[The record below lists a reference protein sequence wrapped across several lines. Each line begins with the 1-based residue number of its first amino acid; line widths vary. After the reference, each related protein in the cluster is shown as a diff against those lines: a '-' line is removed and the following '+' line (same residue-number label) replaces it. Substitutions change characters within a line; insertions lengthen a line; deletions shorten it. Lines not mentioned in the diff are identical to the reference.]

1 MTQLAKT
8 STPKPAARD
17 LRALLEPLAA
27 LGELGPWVQSSFAGA
42 FDFEDAPYSI
52 PRIVF
57 TGPPASH
64 DPIRLAIFGGLHG
77 DEPAS
82 VLAPIAVLERL
93 AAEPARATGY
103 ELAVYPLLNPVGYE
117 RDTRANGAGLDLN
130 RQFWR
135 GSTQPEV
142 KAVERELTR
151 TRFDG
156 IITLH
161 ADDTAE
167 GIDGYTRGHVLNE
180 ALLEPALR
188 SASYV
193 IPRDRRSTIDGFLAR
208 DGKIEACFDGV
219 LSAPAAQR
227 PRPFDLIFETPA
239 LAPVDKQIEAMVSAL
254 DTILDEY
261 RVFLAYAQNL

>member
-1 MTQLAKT
+1 MTHLANSPT
-8 STPKPAARD
+8 RSGPVRD
-17 LRALLEPLAA
+17 LRVLLEPLVA
-27 LGELGPWVQSSFAGA
+27 LGELGASLQTSSAAA
-42 FDFEDAPYSI
+42 FDFEDAPYFI
-52 PRIVF
+52 PRVVF

-82 VLAPIAVLERL
+82 VLAPIAFLERL

-103 ELAVYPLLNPVGYE
+103 ELAVYPLLNPVGYS

-135 GSTQPEV
+135 GSAQPEV
-142 KAVERELTR
+142 RAVERELTR

-167 GIDGYTRGHVLNE
+167 GVYGYTRGHVLNE

-188 SASYV
+188 SASYI
-193 IPRDRRSTIDGFLAR
+193 IPRDHRSKIDGFLAR

-219 LSAPAAQR
+219 LSAPAGQR

-239 LAPVDKQIEAMVSAL
+239 LSPIDKQIDAMVTAL
-254 DTILDEY
+254 ETILDEY

>member
-1 MTQLAKT
+1 MTQLAQAPT
-8 STPKPAARD
+8 RRQSVRD
-17 LRALLEPLAA
+17 LRALLEPLVA
-27 LGELGPWVQSSFAGA
+27 LGELGSWVETSFAGV

-57 TGPPASH
+57 SGPPAAH

-82 VLAPIAVLERL
+82 VLGPIAFLERL
-93 AAEPARATGY
+93 VAEPERATGY
-103 ELAVYPLLNPVGYE
+103 ELAIYPLLNPVGYE
-117 RDTRANGAGLDLN
+117 RDTRFNGKGLDLN

-135 GSTQPEV
+135 GSKLPEIR
-142 KAVERELTR
+142 AVERELTR

-167 GIDGYTRGHVLNE
+167 GIYGYTRGHVLNE

-188 SASYV
+188 SASYI
-193 IPRDRRSTIDGFLAR
+193 IPRDLRSKIDGFLAR
-208 DGKIEACFDGV
+208 DGKIEACFEGV
-219 LSAPAAQR
+219 LSAPAGQR

-239 LAPVDKQIEAMVSAL
+239 LSPLDRQVDAMVTAL

-261 RVFLAYAQNL
+261 RVFMAYAQNL

>member
-1 MTQLAKT
+1 VPFLQQ
-8 STPKPAARD
+8 SPVRD
-17 LRALLEPLAA
+17 LHALLEPLVA
-27 LGELGPWVQSSFAGA
+27 LSGLDANVRMDFVA
-42 FDFEDAPYSI
+42 DFEHEGVSYRV

-57 TGPPASH
+57 TGPAAAHEPE
-64 DPIRLAIFGGLHG
+64 PVRLAVFGGLHG

-82 VLAPIAVLERL
+82 VLAPIAFLERL

-103 ELAVYPLLNPVGYE
+103 ELVVYPLCNPVGYA
-117 RDTRANGAGLDLN
+117 RDTRHNGVGLDLN

-135 GSTQPEV
+135 GSDQPEV
-142 KAVERELTR
+142 IALERELTCN
-151 TRFDG
+151 RFHG
-156 IITLH
+156 LITLH

-167 GIDGYTRGHVLNE
+167 GIYGYTHGHVLNE

-193 IPRDRRSTIDGFLAR
+193 IPRDRRAKIDGFLAR
-208 DGKIEACFDGV
+208 QGKIESCFQGV
-219 LSAPAAQR
+219 LAAPPGQR

-239 LAPVDKQIEAMVSAL
+239 QVQINRQVEAAVTAL

>member
-1 MTQLAKT
+1 MTQLAKHPT
-8 STPKPAARD
+8 GPRPVRD
-17 LRALLEPLAA
+17 LRALLEPLVA
-27 LGELGPWVQSSFAGA
+27 LGDLGPSFQTSFAGA
-42 FDFEDAPYSI
+42 FDFEDAPYAI
-52 PRIVF
+52 PRVIF
-57 TGPPASH
+57 TGPPAAH

-82 VLAPIAVLERL
+82 VLAPIAFLERL
-93 AAEPARATGY
+93 VAEPAHATGY
-103 ELAVYPLLNPVGYE
+103 ELAVYPLLNPVGYS
-117 RDTRANGAGLDLN
+117 RDTRTNGSGLDLN

-142 KAVERELTR
+142 RAVERELTR

-167 GIDGYTRGHVLNE
+167 GVYGYTRGHVLNE

-193 IPRDRRSTIDGFLAR
+193 IPRDRRSKIDGFLAR
-208 DGKIEACFDGV
+208 DGKIEACFEGV
-219 LSAPAAQR
+219 LSAPAGQR

-239 LAPVDKQIEAMVSAL
+239 LSPIDRQIDAMVTAL
-254 DTILDEY
+254 ETILDEY

>member
-1 MTQLAKT
+1 MTHLAKT
-8 STPKPAARD
+8 PTTRPARD
-17 LRALLEPLAA
+17 LRALIEPLVA
-27 LGELGPWVQSSFAGA
+27 LGEWGPMVQTSFAGV
-42 FDFEDAPYSI
+42 FDFEDAPYGI
-52 PRIVF
+52 PRVVF
-57 TGPPASH
+57 SGPPSASH

-82 VLAPIAVLERL
+82 VLAPLAFLERL
-93 AAEPARATGY
+93 AAEPGRATGY
-103 ELAVYPLLNPVGYE
+103 ELAVYPLLNPVGYA

-142 KAVERELTR
+142 RAVERELTR

-161 ADDTAE
+161 ADDTCE
-167 GIDGYTRGHVLNE
+167 GIYGYTRGHVLNE

-193 IPRDRRSTIDGFLAR
+193 IPRDRRSKIDGFLAR

-219 LSAPAAQR
+219 LSAPAGQR

-239 LAPVDKQIEAMVSAL
+239 LAPIDKQVDAMVTAL

>member
-1 MTQLAKT
+1 MSLAVH
-8 STPKPAARD
+8 SRPVPPVRD
-17 LRALLEPLAA
+17 LHSLLEPLLL
-27 LGELGPWVQSSFAGA
+27 LGELHPSLQTSFAGV

-52 PRIVF
+52 PRVVF
-57 TGPPASH
+57 IGPPAAH

-82 VLAPIAVLERL
+82 VLAPIAFLERL
-93 AAEPARATGY
+93 VEDPSRAAGY
-103 ELAVYPLLNPVGYE
+103 ELAVYPLLNPVGYA
-117 RDTRANGAGLDLN
+117 RATRENGRGFDLN
-130 RQFWR
+130 RKFWS
-135 GSTQPEV
+135 GSRLPEIR
-142 KAVERELTR
+142 AIERELSSN
-151 TRFDG
+151 RFDG

-167 GIDGYTRGHVLNE
+167 GIYGYTRGHVLNE

-193 IPRDRRSTIDGFLAR
+193 LPRDRRAKIDGFLAR
-208 DGKIEACFDGV
+208 DGKIEACFEGV
-219 LSAPAAQR
+219 LSAPAGQR
-227 PRPFDLIFETPA
+227 PRPFDLIFETPGH
-239 LAPVDKQIEAMVSAL
+239 APIDRQVEAAVTAL

>member
-1 MTQLAKT
+1 MHLLAKA
-8 STPKPAARD
+8 SSRPVRD
-17 LRALLEPLAA
+17 LRVLLEPLVA
-27 LGELGPWVQSSFAGA
+27 LGELSPWMQTSFAGA
-42 FDFEDAPYSI
+42 FDFEDAPYVI
-52 PRIVF
+52 PRVVF
-57 TGPPASH
+57 SGPPAAH
-64 DPIRLAIFGGLHG
+64 DPIRLAVFGGLHG

-82 VLAPIAVLERL
+82 VLGPIAFLERL
-93 AAEPARATGY
+93 AAEPERATGY
-103 ELAVYPLLNPVGYE
+103 ELAIYPLLNPVGYA

-151 TRFDG
+151 NRFDG
-156 IITLH
+156 LITLH
-161 ADDTAE
+161 ADDTCE
-167 GIDGYTRGHVLNE
+167 GIYGYTRGHVLNE

-193 IPRDRRSTIDGFLAR
+193 IPRDRRDKIDGFLAR
-208 DGKIEACFDGV
+208 DGKIEACFEGV
-219 LSAPAAQR
+219 LSAPAGQR

-239 LAPVDKQIEAMVSAL
+239 LAPIGKQVDAMVTAL